1 MSIIIYYKHTAYVA
15 IFVWRMAYQQHT
27 PYTQNDQD
35 ADLEEVFAGA
45 KRLNQN
51 ARAINGEVV
60 SQNRLIDDLAV
71 DVEKGTTDMAAQTA
85 KAEIVNKQKSKVGSA
100 TTIKSSHVLY
110 PSYARCT
117 LRSRF

>member
-1 MSIIIYYKHTAYVA
+1 
-15 IFVWRMAYQQHT
+15 MAYQQHT

-85 KAEIVNKQKSKVGSA
+85 KAEIVNKQKSKFWPYYFA
-100 TTIKSSHVLY
+100 IAILM
-110 PSYARCT
+110 C
-117 LRSRF
+117 LLLLDFFM